1 MPKDK
6 WERNADMTWTYYDKS
21 GKKVE
26 DFNPLTDLIGQT
38 WKSAKSFIEWSDPKL
53 ARFESS
59 VANILGEGF
68 ERVNE
73 ARKAIKERE
82 DAIAKPIMDSIGDR
96 LVFHD
101 RGLKDYGEPLTI
113 NQVKQIEDEKLYQE
127 ILDLDLKHR
136 TAEFKRKQEQAEKFF
151 TKQNAGVE

>member
-1 MPKDK
+1 MPN
-6 WERNADMTWTYYDKS
+6 WERNPRGDWSYYDES

-26 DFNPLTDLIGQT
+26 GYNPLTDLIGQG

-73 ARKAIKERE
+73 ARKAIKARE
-82 DAIAKPIMDSIGDR
+82 DAIAEPIMKSIGDR
-96 LVFHD
+96 LVWHD
-101 RGLKDYGEPLTI
+101 KALKDYGEPLTEHQY
-113 NQVKQIEDEKLYQE
+113 NKRKDDELYQD
-127 ILDLDLKHR
+127 ILNLDLKHR
-136 TAEFKRKQEQAEKFF
+136 QSKFQRQHQATTDFF

>member
-1 MPKDK
+1 MPN
-6 WERNADMTWTYYDKS
+6 WERNPRGDWSYYDKS
-21 GKKVE
+21 GRKVE
-26 DFNPLTDLIGQT
+26 GYNPLTDLIGQT

-82 DAIAKPIMDSIGDR
+82 DAIAEPIMKSIGDR
-96 LVFHD
+96 LVWSD
-101 RGLKDYGEPLTI
+101 KSLKEYGEPLT
-113 NQVKQIEDEKLYQE
+113 NHQYNKRKDDELYQD
-127 ILDLDLKHR
+127 ILDLDLRHR
-136 TAEFKRKQEQAEKFF
+136 QSKFKRQHQATTDFF

>member
-6 WERNADMTWTYYDKS
+6 WDRNPDMTWSYYDKS

-26 DFNPLTDLIGQT
+26 GYNPLNALIGKGWQ
-38 WKSAKSFIEWSDPKL
+38 SAKSFIEWSDPKL

-59 VANILGEGF
+59 VANILGEGL

-82 DAIAKPIMDSIGDR
+82 DAIGKPIMDSIGDR
-96 LVFHD
+96 LVFHE

-113 NQVKQIEDEKLYQE
+113 NQVKRIEDEKVYQE
-127 ILDLDLKHR
+127 ILDLDLRHR
-136 TAEFKRKQEQAEKFF
+136 QSKFQRQHQATTDFF

>member
-1 MPKDK
+1 MPN
-6 WERNADMTWTYYDKS
+6 WERNPRGDWSYYDES

-26 DFNPLTDLIGQT
+26 DYNPLTDLIGQT

-82 DAIAKPIMDSIGDR
+82 DAIGKPIMKSIGDR
-96 LVFHD
+96 LVWHD
-101 RGLKDYGEPLTI
+101 KALKDFGEVLTEHQYNARI
-113 NQVKQIEDEKLYQE
+113 DAEVYQD
-127 ILDLDLKHR
+127 ILNLDLTHR
-136 TAEFKRKQEQAEKFF
+136 QSKFKKQHQATTDFF

>member
-1 MPKDK
+1 MPN
-6 WERNADMTWTYYDKS
+6 WERNPRGDWSYYDES

-26 DFNPLTDLIGQT
+26 GYNPLTDLIGQG

-82 DAIAKPIMDSIGDR
+82 DAIAEPIMKSIGDR
-96 LVFHD
+96 LVWHD
-101 RGLKDYGEPLTI
+101 KALQEYGEPLTEH
-113 NQVKQIEDEKLYQE
+113 QYSKRKDDELYQE

-136 TAEFKRKQEQAEKFF
+136 QSKFQRQHQATTDFF

>member
-82 DAIAKPIMDSIGDR
+82 DAIAEPIMKSIGDR
-96 LVFHD
+96 LVWHD
-101 RGLKDYGEPLTI
+101 KALQEYGEPLTEH
-113 NQVKQIEDEKLYQE
+113 QYSKRKDDELYQE

-136 TAEFKRKQEQAEKFF
+136 QSKFQRQHQATTDFF

>member
-1 MPKDK
+1 MPN
-6 WERNADMTWTYYDKS
+6 WERNPRGDWSYYDES

-26 DFNPLTDLIGQT
+26 GYNPLTDLIGQT

-82 DAIAKPIMDSIGDR
+82 DAIAEPIMKSIGDR
-96 LVFHD
+96 LVWSD
-101 RGLKDYGEPLTI
+101 KSLKEFGEVLTEH
-113 NQVKQIEDEKLYQE
+113 QYSKRKDDELYQE
-127 ILDLDLKHR
+127 ILDLDLRHR
-136 TAEFKRKQEQAEKFF
+136 QSEFKRQHQATTDFF

>member
-1 MPKDK
+1 MPN
-6 WERNADMTWTYYDKS
+6 WERNPRGDWSYYDES

-26 DFNPLTDLIGQT
+26 GYNPLTDLIGQT

-68 ERVNE
+68 DRVNE
-73 ARKAIKERE
+73 ARKAIKARE

-96 LVFHD
+96 LVWHD
-101 RGLKDYGEPLTI
+101 KALQEYGEPLTEH
-113 NQVKQIEDEKLYQE
+113 QYSKRKDDELYQE

-136 TAEFKRKQEQAEKFF
+136 QSKFQRQHQATTDFF